1 MSATPSRTAVELDAI
16 LHPRSIAVV
25 GASTNVDSPGHDY
38 VRSFVEYDFRGPVYP
53 VNPRAQE
60 ILGLPAYPTLSAIP
74 GEVDFVV
81 SCIPADGVLA
91 LLDECAA
98 KGVKAVELFTG
109 RFSETG
115 RRDAAALER
124 QVLERARAAGIRL
137 IGPNCMGLYD
147 PSYGLSFRPDLP
159 REAGPVAFLSQSGNN
174 AVELV
179 QHGAVRGLRFSKVI
193 SYGNGLDLTESDF
206 LEYLAFDDATAVIGA
221 YIEGVRD
228 GPRFLRALRLASS
241 RKPVVVHKG
250 GRTGAGSRSAAS
262 HTAALAGQRA
272 VWSAALRQGGAVEAS
287 TLEQTLDLL
296 VAFAFLRPGV
306 GRRVGVVGGGGGRA
320 VQSADACEEEGL
332 EVPPLPEDIRA
343 ELRAKA
349 PDLWDWVGNPVD
361 QSILAGSGLSGARVL
376 ELMVAHPAFD
386 AFIANIGEDW
396 ILGRPDAADRLA
408 HVVER
413 FIAIGKACPKPIAF
427 VLGPA
432 DSPEEWRWR
441 AVEGARQRLAA
452 ERLAVFPTI
461 ERAAWALRR
470 FLDDCER
477 RAEP

>member
-1 MSATPSRTAVELDAI
+1 MSSSAGTASLDAV

-25 GASTNVDSPGHDY
+25 GASSNVDSPGHDY
-38 VRSFVEYDFRGPVYP
+38 VRSFLDYGFRGPVYP
-53 VNPRAQE
+53 VNPRAEE
-60 ILGLPAYPTLSAIP
+60 ILGLRAYPSLSAIP

-81 SCIPADGVLA
+81 SCIPAEGVLP

-98 KGVKAVELFTG
+98 KGVRAVELFTG

-115 RRDAAALER
+115 RADAAGLER
-124 QVLERARAAGIRL
+124 RLLEQARAAGLRL

-147 PSYGLSFRPDLP
+147 PSFGLSFRPDLP
-159 REAGPVAFLSQSGNN
+159 KEAGPVAFLSQSGNN

-206 LEYLAFDDATAVIGA
+206 LEYLAADASTTVIGM

-228 GPRFLRALRLASS
+228 GARFLRALRTASE
-241 RKPVVVHKG
+241 RKPVVVLKG
-250 GRTGAGSRSAAS
+250 GRTDAGTRSAAS
-262 HTAALAGQRA
+262 HTAALAGRRA
-272 VWSAALRQGGAVEAS
+272 VWSAALRQGGAVEVQ
-287 TLEQTLDLL
+287 TLDQLLDLL
-296 VAFAFLRPGV
+296 VAFAFLRAAPPGA
-306 GRRVGVVGGGGGRA
+306 RRAGVVGGGGGRA

-332 EVPPLPEDIRA
+332 SVPPLPQDLRD
-343 ELRAKA
+343 ELREKA
-349 PDLWDWVGNPVD
+349 PGLWDWIGNPVD

-376 ELMVAHPAFD
+376 ELMVAHPDFD
-386 AFIANIGEDW
+386 VLIANIGEDW
-396 ILGRPDAADRLA
+396 ILGRPDATERLA

-413 FIAIGKACPKPIAF
+413 FIAIGALCPKPIAF

-432 DSPEEWRWR
+432 DSPQEWRWR
-441 AVEGARQRLAA
+441 AIEGARQRLAA

-470 FLDDCER
+470 FLDDR
-477 RAEP
+477 DARAVP

>member
-1 MSATPSRTAVELDAI
+1 MSAAPSALAAELDAI

-25 GASTNVDSPGHDY
+25 GASSNVDSPGHDY
-38 VRSFVEYDFRGPVYP
+38 VRSFVEYGFRGPVYP
-53 VNPRAQE
+53 VNPRARE
-60 ILGLPAYPTLSAIP
+60 ILGLPAYPALSAVP
-74 GEVDFVV
+74 GQVDFVV
-81 SCIPADGVLA
+81 SCIPADGVLP

-115 RRDAAALER
+115 RRDAADLER
-124 QVLERARAAGIRL
+124 RVLERARAAGIRL

-159 REAGPVAFLSQSGNN
+159 KEGGPVAFLSQSGNN

-206 LEYLAFDDATAVIGA
+206 LEYLASDAHTTVIGA

-228 GPRFLRALRLASS
+228 GPRFLRALRTASA
-241 RKPVVVHKG
+241 RKPVIVHKG
-250 GRTGAGSRSAAS
+250 GRTRAGSRSAAS

-272 VWSAALRQGGAVEAS
+272 IWSAALRQGGAVEATS
-287 TLEQTLDLL
+287 LEETLDLL
-296 VAFAFLRPGV
+296 VAFAFLRPGT

-343 ELRAKA
+343 ELREKA

-376 ELMVAHPAFD
+376 ELMIAHPAFD
-386 AFIANIGEDW
+386 ALIANIGEDW

-413 FIAIGKACPKPIAF
+413 FIAIGKACAKPIAF

-441 AVEGARQRLAA
+441 AIEGARQRLTA

-470 FLDDCER
+470 FLDDCAR
-477 RAEP
+477 RTEG